1 MEECME
7 DCCEVRLALCLRNV
21 LLTPAVQLCPE
32 PKNAEEHDILDKED
46 KSYVRGRIAYVVP

>member
-1 MEECME
+1 ME